1 MAIRVIDVTEH
12 DRRELRLVESDPA
25 RFERRRLRQRW
36 GTLGVI
42 SLVVPFLSA
51 LVTLGVVR

>member
-12 DRRELRLVESDPA
+12 EGRELRLVEPVQA

-36 GTLGVI
+36 GTLGVM
-42 SLVVPFLSA
+42 SLVLPFIGA